1 MAEEGA
7 QTVGVE
13 VKMTADLDVIPADPN
28 SRIAKIGLETTS
40 YDGRNYGDRVHSTE
54 DDINLLIALDEPEL
68 VVRALLRVAERNGG
82 EKWTTLAALLRQA
95 DVMFED
101 ENKPSR

>member
-1 MAEEGA
+1 MVEEGA
-7 QTVGVE
+7 QTVGV
-13 VKMTADLDVIPADPN
+13 KTTMTADLDVIPAKDY
-28 SRIAKIGLETTS
+28 R
-40 YDGRNYGDRVHSTE
+40 DRVHSTE